1 MSAPQVDIIVKLRRN
16 ADSLNQAG
24 HFAQAAAAMREAAD
38 TIAALR
44 NPLTDAELDTL
55 ARAIGIT
62 RPDNNGWSESA

>member
-16 ADSLNQAG
+16 ADTLEGSG
-24 HFAQAAAAMREAAD
+24 WAQASTVMREAAD